1 MSRWAQ
7 SFIVLLAL
15 LAVSTS
21 GMSGAWGSKAAH
33 RCDGMVGI
41 MNMNMDDCLE
51 SMNVDRA
58 GALDCATLVCG
69 LTQTILPP
77 HEIVITSIIATCA
90 SPLTPR
96 DDHERCGLSGPPD
109 LRPPIA

>member
-15 LAVSTS
+15 LAILAS
-21 GMSGAWGSKAAH
+21 GIGGVWASKATSH
-33 RCDGMVGI
+33 CDGMVG
-41 MNMNMDDCLE
+41 MMNMDDCPE
-51 SMNVDRA
+51 GMKDE
-58 GALDCATLVCG
+58 GADAPDCAALNCG

-77 HEIVITSIIATCA
+77 HAAVIFSTIATSA

-96 DDHERCGLSGPPD
+96 DDHERCGLSGPPE
-109 LRPPIA
+109 LQPPIA